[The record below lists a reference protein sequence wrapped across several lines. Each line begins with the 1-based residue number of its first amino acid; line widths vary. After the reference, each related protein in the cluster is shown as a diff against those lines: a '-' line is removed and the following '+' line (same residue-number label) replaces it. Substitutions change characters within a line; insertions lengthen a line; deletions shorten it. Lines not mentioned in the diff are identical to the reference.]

1 MAEGEQNEARG
12 ERRGAVEV
20 KDLTIGFGETRLLE
34 DLNFEVGEGEII
46 AVLGESGS
54 GKSTLMRT
62 LIGLLPPLGGR
73 IRILGEEVGPELEQE
88 RLDRLR
94 RQFGILFQDGALLSA
109 LTVGENVAM
118 PLEEDTA
125 LPEEVI
131 EEVVRLK
138 LDMVE
143 LAGTEH
149 EHPAELSGGMIKRA
163 ALARAIAADPRVLF
177 CDEPTAGLDP
187 ATAKTIDELL
197 LKLRELMGIT
207 IVTISHD
214 LDSIRN
220 IADRCL
226 MVDKEARGIIARGT
240 PGELQHNDDPRVQAF
255 FAREVKRNDQG

>member
-1 MAEGEQNEARG
+1 MAEGEQKNARR
-12 ERRGAVEV
+12 EQQDAVDI

-34 DLNFEVGEGEII
+34 NLNFTVGEGEIVAI
-46 AVLGESGS
+46 LGESGS

-62 LIGLLPPLGGR
+62 LVGLLPPLGGR

-94 RQFGILFQDGALLSA
+94 RQFGILFQEGALLSA
-109 LTVGENVAM
+109 LTIGENVAM

-125 LPEEVI
+125 LPPEVI
-131 EEVVRLK
+131 EEIVRLK

-163 ALARAIAADPRVLF
+163 GLARAIAADPRVLF

-187 ATAKTIDELL
+187 ATAKTIDGLL

-226 MVDKEARGIIARGT
+226 MVDKEAHGIIATGS
-240 PGELQHNDDPRVQAF
+240 PEELQRNDDPRVQAF
-255 FAREVKRNDQG
+255 FARDVERDDQG